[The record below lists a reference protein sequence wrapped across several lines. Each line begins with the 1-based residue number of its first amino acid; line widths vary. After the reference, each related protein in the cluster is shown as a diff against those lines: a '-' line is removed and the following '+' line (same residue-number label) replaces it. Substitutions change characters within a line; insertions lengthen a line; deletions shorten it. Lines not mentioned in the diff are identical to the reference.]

1 MVQQKNE
8 DHMFWLVV
16 VASSIV
22 CCIGMSFGIDATVWF
37 SLSACNQMLMLFSL
51 TDSNLTSV
59 SLLPS
64 GSFDAFPTNSWC

>member
-1 MVQQKNE
+1 
-8 DHMFWLVV
+8 L
-16 VASSIV
+16 IV
-22 CCIGMSFGIDATVWF
+22 HCIGMSFGIDATVWF
-37 SLSACNQMLMLFSL
+37 SLSACNRMLMMFSL